1 MKRNERYMKAVL
13 ERKVPTSVLIE
24 QAQLLKGKSEQ
35 EQNDLREKWAE
46 EILEKYPMKQ
56 TRQM

>member
-1 MKRNERYMKAVL
+1 MKRNEHYMKAVL